1 MAGDWHDKTLDVS
14 LRRDY
19 IFPTSHQKGGG
30 TAVHDKRGIHV
41 VTLTSSTHLRHAAVS
56 GGGSNMRWNKVER
69 VGLLAAL
76 LAMSWLWLPITA
88 TAVDVG
94 EKAPDFL
101 LHSTVGET
109 QRLSD
114 YQGKK
119 NVLLFFF
126 FRAFGGV

>member
-1 MAGDWHDKTLDVS
+1 
-14 LRRDY
+14 
-19 IFPTSHQKGGG
+19 
-30 TAVHDKRGIHV
+30 
-41 VTLTSSTHLRHAAVS
+41 
-56 GGGSNMRWNKVER
+56 MRWNKVER

>member
-1 MAGDWHDKTLDVS
+1 M
-14 LRRDY
+14 RRN
-19 IFPTSHQKGGG
+19 G
-30 TAVHDKRGIHV
+30 
-41 VTLTSSTHLRHAAVS
+41 
-56 GGGSNMRWNKVER
+56 VER
-69 VGLLAAL
+69 VSLLAAL
-76 LAMSWLWLPITA
+76 LSMSLLWLPITA
-88 TAVDVG
+88 MAVDVG

-126 FRAFGGV
+126 VRAFGGV